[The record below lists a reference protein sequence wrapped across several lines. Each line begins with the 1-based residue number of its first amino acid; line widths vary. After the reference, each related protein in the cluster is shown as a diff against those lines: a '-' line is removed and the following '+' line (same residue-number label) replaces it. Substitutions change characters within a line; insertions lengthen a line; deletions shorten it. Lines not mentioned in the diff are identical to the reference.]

1 MSLTIEV
8 SVFKE
13 LTVKY
18 PTWELFQKWLES
30 EEGGFLRII
39 DSGEHRCIIR
49 YDKSSSILN
58 LPHVRWFRSVIWDK
72 VNHCPISVAPARVS
86 SGPCPFSGGED
97 GNKNGVVWEEYVD
110 GFMIQCYYG
119 KGDMEM
125 GIATRSKRDASGTF
139 YSAKSFRTLF
149 MEASGGV
156 LPIVEK
162 PDEASGECGRY
173 HSYVVQ
179 HPEHR
184 MVTPI
189 YEPCVILVQSGI
201 VYQDGRIVIRD
212 HYPSLANRILSE
224 VEKKSLYMDSMDWV
238 KEVFIAKPW
247 TFHGLVAKDQKGGRW
262 KFCSDKYTAIQ
273 TLRGN
278 EATVYERYARIFTQ
292 NLSGT
297 YLEYYPEETALFSLC
312 SVFIQH
318 IIHVLYSSYC
328 NVFIYKNS
336 TFDKVDKMF
345 HSHLYAIHGVYLS
358 KLRPSKLHMTPQEIR
373 QYLSQLPPARIA
385 FLIRKQQDAY
395 HSLQAHNST

>member
-1 MSLTIEV
+1 MSLTIEL

-18 PTWELFQKWLES
+18 PTWESFQKWVES
-30 EEGGFLRII
+30 EEGGFLRVM

-49 YDKSSSILN
+49 YDKSSSLLQ

-72 VNHCPISVAPARVS
+72 VNHCPLSVAPARVS
-86 SGPCPFSGGED
+86 SGPCPLDGKGGDSE
-97 GNKNGVVWEEYVD
+97 VVWEEYVD

-149 MEASGGV
+149 LEALCGAFPV
-156 LPIVEK
+156 MEK
-162 PDEASGECGRY
+162 PDETVGECGRY

-189 YEPCVILVQSGI
+189 HEPRVYLIQSGT
-201 VYQDGRIVIRD
+201 VYHDGRVVISD
-212 HYPSLANRILSE
+212 HFAPLTENISSE
-224 VEKKSLYMDSMDWV
+224 VEKRALYVDPMEWV
-238 KEVFIAKPW
+238 KEVFGAKPW
-247 TFHGLVAKDQKGGRW
+247 TFHGLVAKDRQGGRW
-262 KFCSDKYTAIQ
+262 KFRSDKYTAIQ
-273 TLRGN
+273 SLRGN
-278 EATVYERYARIFTQ
+278 EATIYERYARIFTQ

-318 IIHVLYSSYC
+318 IIHVLYHTYC
-328 NVFIYKNS
+328 NVFIHKNT
-336 TFDKVDKMF
+336 TFSKVDKMF

-373 QYLSQLPPARIA
+373 LYLTQLPPARIA

-395 HSLQAHNST
+395 HSLQTHISA